1 MRRNWYGRFGVL
13 GLLAM
18 GLVGNTGWL
27 PSVSAMDESVALVA
41 DKETKASF
49 DATHTEVKPL
59 VPKRDGKS
67 GQLHTFKLTSEGHIV
82 AGVTFGQSYLQ
93 VYSPDHELIREVPTD
108 FPVTAIS
115 IEPAGT
121 FLIGGGGQIARLS
134 ATGEVLKK
142 SQAPHMVGQS
152 AEEAKQKMI
161 DAYKKQMEEA
171 REIYSQQIEMI
182 QEQIDRLVKKQE
194 EKGDKFSKRDQSRLD
209 SLKEQLTQYNMIVE
223 QQFSAEIDEESLKY
237 MLESQ
242 TRIPSLAT
250 SGDDVFVAVSTGR
263 GYEIWRT
270 DPNFENATKVIEDL
284 SGCCGQFDFS
294 AANGHLFLAENT
306 KFQVG
311 IYDRDGK
318 QLSGFGERAGSS
330 EAGFGSCCNPMNVI
344 CTSSGDILTAE
355 SSIGKIKRFNQAG
368 ELVSVVGKARIGGGC
383 KHVALGFDE
392 SRNRYYVQ
400 YEDKNSICVLMPHG
414 EAEVAM
420 AEVNKNRQ
428 AAVLE
433 TAKLDGSWERV
444 KGEEKPAAKA
454 EAAAEI
460 EAAAET
466 EAAAQVQGAVIIG
479 NAGESFSMEEYM
491 AARTDFHV
499 LTFES
504 ATKKLKCEFAAAKG
518 QQAGIVAQLLG
529 GGETGER
536 SPVTYT
542 LVPQTLADGQV
553 QVDLEDGSG
562 LIEFEMIAK
571 LEGDTLTVTFV
582 DPYSPNAKPLTFKRA
597 AVNTSTSTGE

>member
-1 MRRNWYGRFGVL
+1 MRRNWFGRFGVV

-18 GLVGNTGWL
+18 GLVGSIGTQPCVL
-27 PSVSAMDESVALVA
+27 AFDDSTAPVV
-41 DKETKASF
+41 DKDTKTSF

-59 VPKRDGKS
+59 VPKREGKS
-67 GQLHTFKLTSEGHIV
+67 GQLHTFKLTPEGNIV
-82 AGVTFGQSYLQ
+82 AGVTFDQNYVQ

-115 IEPAGT
+115 VEPSGT
-121 FLIGGGGQIARLS
+121 YLIGGGGQIARLS
-134 ATGEVLKK
+134 ANGEVLKQ
-142 SQAPHMVGQS
+142 SPAPHMVGQS

-171 REIYSQQIEMI
+171 REIYKQQIDQI

-209 SLKEQLTQYNMIVE
+209 SLKEQLTQYKTIVE

-270 DPNFENATKVIEDL
+270 NSNFENATMVIADL
-284 SGCCGQFDFS
+284 SGCCGQFDFY
-294 AANGHLFLAENT
+294 AANGQLFLAENT

-344 CTSSGDILTAE
+344 CTSAGEILTAE

-368 ELVSVVGKARIGGGC
+368 ELVGVVGKARIGGGC

-400 YEDKNSICVLMPHG
+400 YEDKNSICVLMPHS
-414 EAEVAM
+414 EAEVVM

-428 AAVLE
+428 AAALE
-433 TAKLDGSWERV
+433 TAKLDGNWERV
-444 KGEEKPAAKA
+444 KGEEKPAANA
-454 EAAAEI
+454 DAAE
-460 EAAAET
+460 
-466 EAAAQVQGAVIIG
+466 QPQGGVIIG

-491 AARTDFHV
+491 AARTDFQV
-499 LTFES
+499 LSFDS

-536 SPVTYT
+536 TPVTYS
-542 LVPQTLADGQV
+542 LVPQTLTGGQI
-553 QVDLEDGSG
+553 QMDLEDGSG

-571 LEGDTLTVTFV
+571 LDGDTLTVTFV
-582 DPYSPNAKPLTFKRA
+582 DPYSPNGKPLTFKRA
-597 AVNTSTSTGE
+597 AVNTSASTGE